1 MTSSTANSILSG
13 VLSEDIALAFLRM
26 SVPVTKDQLAENPY
40 AGTIDRMFYLTPG
53 KIAASGNRLE
63 DLVFS
68 GTSTMRDFMK
78 LENSKRPFVE
88 ASTYAGKNWRRVNEA
103 TDFQGRQ
110 DSLNFF
116 MKKFESAAS
125 QLKLAEKTFI
135 KQHPASLLS
144 MALLK
149 DMILQVEASNVDE
162 LESMIAG
169 LSPQLRKRPDMMKY
183 IERLTSIRALVAGK
197 PILDFSMPDTSGK
210 TVSLA
215 SFRGKWVL
223 VEFWASW
230 CGPCRMEIPNLLK
243 EYAGYK
249 EKRISISWA
258 FHWTTTGAKW
268 LKAIQ
273 EEKLPWT
280 QVADLKGL
288 NSDVVM
294 QYGITGIPLNYLVDP
309 DGIIVAK
316 KSAGR
321 RVG

>member
-1 MTSSTANSILSG
+1 MSI
-13 VLSEDIALAFLRM
+13 
-26 SVPVTKDQLAENPY
+26 PVTNDQLTENFY
-40 AGTIDRMFYLTPG
+40 ANKSDRLFYITPG
-53 KIAASGNRLE
+53 KIAAAGNRLE

-68 GTSTMRDFMK
+68 GTSTMNEFMK
-78 LENSKRPFVE
+78 LENSKRPFIE
-88 ASTYAGKNWRRVNEA
+88 TSMYAGKIWRETSA
-103 TDFQGRQ
+103 KADFPGRQ
-110 DSLNFF
+110 DSLDVV
-116 MKKFESAAS
+116 MKKIENAAF
-125 QLKLAEKTFI
+125 QLKLSEKTFI

-169 LSPQLRKRPDMMKY
+169 LSPKIRKMPGMMKY
-183 IERLTSIRALVAGK
+183 IERLKSVRSLVAGK

-210 TVSLA
+210 KVSPG
-215 SFRGKWVL
+215 SFRGKWLL

-249 EKRISISWA
+249 EKNFEILGVSLDDNRS
-258 FHWTTTGAKW
+258 KW
-268 LKAIQ
+268 LKAIG

-288 NSDVVM
+288 NSDVIM
-294 QYGITGIPLNYLVDP
+294 QYGITSIPLNYLVDP

-316 KSAGR
+316 NLRGEELGKKLKELLK
-321 RVG
+321 